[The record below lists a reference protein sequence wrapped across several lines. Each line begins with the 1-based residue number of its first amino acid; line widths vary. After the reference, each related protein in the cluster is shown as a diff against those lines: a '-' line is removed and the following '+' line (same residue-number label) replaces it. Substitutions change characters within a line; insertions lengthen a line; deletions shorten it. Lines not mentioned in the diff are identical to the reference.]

1 MAHRGIRRAL
11 IAVGLLVALALVL
24 LVAGILLVRSSFP
37 RTRGTIQVDGLQA
50 PVQVLRDARGVPN
63 IYAANMHDL
72 FFAQGYVHAQDR
84 FWQMDFWRHIGSGRL
99 SEMFGESQL
108 ETDKFLRT
116 LGWARVV
123 KQELAAL
130 DADTLAILDAYAE
143 GVNAYLD
150 EHRGAGLSLEYAVLE
165 LLTPGYTPEP
175 WTPLHSLT
183 WAKAMAW
190 DLGGNM
196 DQELERAVLLRTLGP
211 TRLAELFPAYPRRQP
226 GHRVPGRTPVSLV
239 GGLTYASTKS
249 LCPALARTRARID
262 ERSTRC
268 WTATWRA
275 SARTTGSSRAAAQ
288 RPARP
293 SWRMTCTLACASRP
307 SGSKTD
313 CTARR
318 SEQRARSRW

>member
-1 MAHRGIRRAL
+1 MARRGIRRTL
-11 IAVGLLVALALVL
+11 IAVGLLIALALVL

-37 RTRGTIQVDGLQA
+37 RTRGTIQLDGLQA

-99 SEMFGESQL
+99 AEMFGESQL
-108 ETDKFLRT
+108 ETDTFLRT

-123 KQELAAL
+123 EQELAAL

-143 GVNAYLD
+143 GVNAYLA
-150 EHRGAGLSLEYAVLE
+150 EHRGAGLSLEYAVLG

-183 WAKAMAW
+183 WAKAMAY

-211 TRLAELFPAYPRRQP
+211 TRLADLFPGYPADN
-226 GHRVPGRTPVSLV
+226 PVIVS
-239 GGLTYASTKS
+239 GAYAS
-249 LCPALARTRARID
+249 PAD
-262 ERSTRC
+262 GSTRC
-268 WTATWRA
+268 WMATWRA
-275 SARTTGSSRAAAQ
+275 SARTTGSSRAAAP
-288 RPARP
+288 RPARR
-293 SWRMTCTLACASRP
+293 SWRTTCTLVCAFRP
-307 SGSKTD
+307 SGTKTD

-318 SEQRARSRW
+318 SGPRARSRWWATRSPVCPAWSSGTTATLRGV